1 MYFRALNDLSLVA
14 VVTGTNGQ
22 CGLDLQ

>member
-14 VVTGTNGQ
+14 VVTGNVHVRW
-22 CGLDLQ
+22 